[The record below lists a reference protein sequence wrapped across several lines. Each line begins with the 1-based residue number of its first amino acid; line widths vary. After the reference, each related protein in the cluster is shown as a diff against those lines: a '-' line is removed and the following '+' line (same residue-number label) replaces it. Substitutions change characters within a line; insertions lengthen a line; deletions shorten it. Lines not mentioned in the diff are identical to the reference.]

1 VAEPAP
7 PPSGNPSED
16 PAKRVEN
23 GVLIVD
29 VNELRKEPEPDPAHA
44 RPSTD
49 SPGAEGGTAGTG
61 AEHTEQ
67 DLPG

>member
-1 VAEPAP
+1 VAHPDQSHPDKPVEGGARR
-7 PPSGNPSED
+7 D
-16 PAKRVEN
+16 EN
-23 GVLIVD
+23 GVLIVN
-29 VNELRKEPEPDPAHA
+29 VGELRKEPEPDPSHV

-67 DLPG
+67 DQPG